1 MNAPRRSSS
10 AAPTTG
16 SARTVVTVARLLG
29 TSIIARTGR
38 SVGRVDDIVVR
49 VDSSTESPP
58 VTGIVAVV
66 GGRRLYVPIWRIR
79 SLARGRVSL
88 STNAISSRG
97 FALRSGE
104 ILVRDGILGHRFVDR
119 CTAEF
124 VLAVDAEL
132 DDTGG
137 SWMLT
142 RIVTCSRR
150 RIGTHW
156 RVHDRERITRDWTR
170 VEPST

>member
-1 MNAPRRSSS
+1 MNAHRRSSS

-29 TSIIARTGR
+29 KSIIARTGR

-49 VDSSTESPP
+49 VDGGKESPP
-58 VTGIVAVV
+58 VTGIVAAV
-66 GGRRLYVPIWRIR
+66 GGRRVYVPTWRIR
-79 SLARGRVSL
+79 SLDRGRVSL

-104 ILVRDGILGHRFVDR
+104 ILVRAGILGHRFVDR
-119 CTAEF
+119 CTAEL

-132 DDTGG
+132 DNTGG
-137 SWMLT
+137 EWMLS
-142 RIVTCSRR
+142 RVVTCPRR

-156 RVHDRERITRDWTR
+156 RVHDRGRITRDWTR
-170 VEPST
+170 VEPSA